1 MLIVA
6 LVLAVIGLAALV
18 TAVVTSNEV
27 VAWVCIA
34 ASALGVV
41 LLIID
46 AVRERAQG
54 RLAALAD
61 EADEADEDAD
71 DAEADEAAPFIAD
84 SDTEFI
90 EYSAEVVDPVIVD
103 PVTVDPVI
111 VAEDHPEELIHDE
124 PEYDLPSD
132 DEPEF
137 AASAEESAIH
147 IIEEQ
152 SATDPAVDDQIV
164 VLQSD
169 DPQLDDLQLDDL
181 QLDNTRLDNT
191 VDSTAVIEYGDTGYD
206 RDAR

>member
-46 AVRERAQG
+46 AVRERTHG
-54 RLAALAD
+54 RLAALA
-61 EADEADEDAD
+61 AEADEDAAADSAD
-71 DAEADEAAPFIAD
+71 DAEFVEYNDHTAVIETDAV
-84 SDTEFI
+84 TETDGRTEI
-90 EYSAEVVDPVIVD
+90 IDPVVVA
-103 PVTVDPVI
+103 PVV
-111 VAEDHPEELIHDE
+111 VAEDHPEELVHDE
-124 PEYDLPSD
+124 PEYDVPSD

-147 IIEEQ
+147 IVDEQ
-152 SATDPAVDDQIV
+152 SAVDPAVDDQIV
-164 VLQSD
+164 VLQTE
-169 DPQLDDLQLDDL
+169 DPQLDKPQLDEP
-181 QLDNTRLDNT
+181 

-206 RDAR
+206 RDDR

>member
-54 RLAALAD
+54 RLGALAA
-61 EADEADEDAD
+61 EADEADEDVD
-71 DAEADEAAPFIAD
+71 DAEAAPFTAD
-84 SDTEFI
+84 ADTELI
-90 EYSAEVVDPVIVD
+90 EYSDEIVDSMVVEPVVVDPAIE
-103 PVTVDPVI
+103 
-111 VAEDHPEELIHDE
+111 AEDHPEELVHDE
-124 PEYDLPSD
+124 PEYDLPTD

-137 AASAEESAIH
+137 AESAEESAIH
-147 IIEEQ
+147 IVDEQ
-152 SATDPAVDDQIV
+152 SGSDDQLV
-164 VLQSD
+164 VLQT
-169 DPQLDDLQLDDL
+169 DDLP
-181 QLDNTRLDNT
+181 
-191 VDSTAVIEYGDTGYD
+191 DSTAVIEYGDTGYD